1 MSLLP
6 RAFGAIVALAIT
18 ALLLPP
24 TVRDAQAQSSDATQL
39 FPQQGFAKASGQDVY
54 QAICQGCHMS
64 AGHGAQGAG
73 DYPALAGNPKL
84 AAGPYVTM
92 MVLDGHAGMPGFA
105 DMLDDRQVAEV
116 VSYVRTHF
124 GNDYA
129 ERVTIDDVKSLRR

>member
-6 RAFGAIVALAIT
+6 RVLIALASLLIV

-24 TVRDAQAQSSDATQL
+24 GMRDAQAQSSDATRL
-39 FPQQGFAKASGQDVY
+39 FPQQRFARASGREVY
-54 QAICQGCHMS
+54 QAICQGCHMP

-73 DYPALAGNPKL
+73 EYPALATNPKL

-105 DMLDDRQVAEV
+105 DLLDDRQVAEV

-124 GNDYA
+124 GNEYS
-129 ERVTIDDVKSLRR
+129 ERVTADDVKLLRR